1 MPLSAERKKEYFE
14 KLKDLLST
22 YSKCFIVEVDNVGSK
37 QLQDTRSGLRNRAE
51 VLMGKNTMM
60 RKCMKEYIKD
70 NPGSPVEKLIECC
83 RGNIGF
89 VFTNG
94 DLGEVREILE
104 SNTRPAPARVGAIA
118 PSSVVVP
125 KGPTGCDPGQTA
137 FFQTLQI
144 ATKITKGQ
152 IEMVNDTPLIEAGE
166 KVTASQ
172 AALLQKL
179 NIEPFTYGLIL
190 KAVYDNGS
198 LFDAKVLDITDDVL
212 VAKFAEALKSLASIS
227 LALGYA
233 TQASVPHTVANAF
246 KAILAITIALENY
259 SFEKADMY
267 EEYLKDP
274 SKFAG
279 PAGGGGSGGGAGG
292 GNDAAAPAEEEKE
305 EEEEMDLGGGM
316 DMFGGEEGGGGGGG
330 GDY

>member
-1 MPLSAERKKEYFE
+1 MPLSPEKKTAYFQRMKAMLSEYN
-14 KLKDLLST
+14 KA
-22 YSKCFIVEVDNVGSK
+22 FIVEVDNVGSK
-37 QLQDTRSGLRNRAE
+37 QLQLTRKGLRGKAE

-60 RKCMKEYIKD
+60 RKIIKEFVEE
-70 NPGSPVEKLIECC
+70 NPGSPVEQFLEIMV
-83 RGNIGF
+83 GNVGF

-94 DLGEVREILE
+94 DLGEVRGVLE
-104 SNTRPAPARVGAIA
+104 ANVRPAPARVGAVA
-118 PSSVVVP
+118 PVDVIVP

-152 IEMVNDTPLIEAGE
+152 IEMVNDTHLISEGE

-179 NIEPFTYGLIL
+179 SIEPFTYGLVL
-190 KAVYDNGS
+190 KKVYDNGS

-212 VAKFAEALKSLASIS
+212 AAKFVAALNAIASIS
-227 LALGYA
+227 LAAGYP
-233 TQASVPHTVANAF
+233 TMASVPHNIVNAY
-246 KAILAITIALENY
+246 KAIIAVTIKCDNY
-259 SFEKADMY
+259 SFDKANMVK
-267 EEYLKDP
+267 EYLKDP

-279 PAGGGGSGGGAGG
+279 S
-292 GNDAAAPAEEEKE
+292 
-305 EEEEMDLGGGM
+305 
-316 DMFGGEEGGGGGGG
+316 GGGGGGAAAGGDDAPAAADEPEEEEAPPAVDMFGGGDG

>member
-1 MPLSAERKKEYFE
+1 MPLSAERKSEYFD
-14 KLKDLLST
+14 KLKELVT
-22 YSKCFIVEVDNVGSK
+22 NYSKCFVVEVDNVGSK
-37 QLQDTRSGLRNRAE
+37 QLQSTRKDLRGKAE

-60 RKCMKEYIKD
+60 RKCLRDFVEE
-70 NPGSPVEKLIECC
+70 NPGSPVEKLIETC
-83 RGNIGF
+83 RGNVGF

-104 SNTRPAPARVGAIA
+104 SNTRPAPAKVGSLA
-118 PSSVVVP
+118 PAQVVVP

-144 ATKITKGQ
+144 ATKISRGQ
-152 IEMVNDTPLIEAGE
+152 IEMVNDPELIKEGD
-166 KVTASQ
+166 KVTAPK

-179 NIEPFTYGLIL
+179 SIMPFTYGVLL
-190 KAVYDNGS
+190 KSVYDNGS

-212 VAKFAEALKSLASIS
+212 AAKFSEALKSIAALS
-227 LALGYA
+227 LALGMP
-233 TQASVPHTVANAF
+233 TQASVPHSIANAF
-246 KAILAITIALENY
+246 KAILSITIELENY
-259 SFEKADMY
+259 SFEKADLY

-279 PAGGGGSGGGAGG
+279 SGGGGGGDAGAA
-292 GNDAAAPAEEEKE
+292 DAPAEEEE
-305 EEEEMDLGGGM
+305 EEEEEADIGGGM
-316 DMFGGEEGGGGGGG
+316 DMFGADDG

>member
-1 MPLSAERKKEYFE
+1 MPLSTERKQEYFE
-14 KLKDLLST
+14 KFKGYLET

-37 QLQDTRSGLRNRAE
+37 QLQDTRKELRGKAE

-60 RKCMKEYIKD
+60 RKCIKD
-70 NPGSPVEKLIECC
+70 YCEENPGSPCEKLVEEC
-83 RGNIGF
+83 RGNVGF

-94 DLGEVREILE
+94 DLGAVREILS
-104 SNTRPAPARVGAIA
+104 SNTRPAPARVGAVA
-118 PSSVVVP
+118 PCQVIVP

-144 ATKITKGQ
+144 GTKITRGQ
-152 IEMVNDTPLIEAGE
+152 IEITNDVPLIQQGE

-179 NIEPFTYGLIL
+179 DIAPFTYGLNL
-190 KAVYDNGS
+190 KSVYDNGS
-198 LFDAKVLDITDDVL
+198 LFAAKVLDITDDVL
-212 VAKFAEALKSLASIS
+212 LFKFGEALKQLAALS

-233 TQASVPHTVANAF
+233 TQASVPHSVANAF
-246 KAILAITIALENY
+246 KAILSVTIELENY
-259 SFEKADMY
+259 SFEKADLY

-279 PAGGGGSGGGAGG
+279 SGGGGGGGD
-292 GNDAAAPAEEEKE
+292 DAAAAAE
-305 EEEEMDLGGGM
+305 EEEEEEEEEADLGGGM
-316 DMFGGEEGGGGGGG
+316 DMFGGEEGG
-330 GDY
+330 DY